1 MKNKQRIL
9 RPFSSYNNLFLDK
22 KSVLPFLNFLRRVS
36 AIVPF
41 YTCLV
46 KANISLRNQPPPPPS
61 PPPYLMANDISIF
74 LSSYVDPIPWYSDI
88 HVGAENFK
96 CKKRSLSPFLKEAKK
111 KKAVSRK

>member
-9 RPFSSYNNLFLDK
+9 QPFSSYNNLFLDK

-46 KANISLRNQPPPPPS
+46 QANISLRNQPPPPPHPHPTS
-61 PPPYLMANDISIF
+61 WLTIYLSFYPRMSTQFHGILIF
-74 LSSYVDPIPWYSDI
+74 MSEPRT
-88 HVGAENFK
+88 FK
-96 CKKRSLSPFLKEAKK
+96 YKKRSLSPFLKEATK
-111 KKAVSRK
+111 KKAVSIK